1 MIKKK
6 NILPLAII
14 LVGFLLIA
22 IGVFLF
28 PDSESNDTLNS
39 TSLDSVKKTT
49 YIDTMN
55 EYFRGIE
62 IEVDK
67 AGKYYFYE
75 EDILYLIPVG
85 NDRCYSLGEN
95 GSSPFGDKWQYLY
108 MGVTYEGAM
117 YNYFVVALDSENI
130 GIDFVSQS
138 ELGDNS
144 VIEKKDL
151 NKLELKLKEIYS
163 STKLVKYASS
173 SDNEYKSFS
182 EVNGLSDIA
191 SFVNRDKIVFL
202 SNCEYLTNDI
212 D

>member
-39 TSLDSVKKTT
+39 TSLDS
-49 YIDTMN
+49 
-55 EYFRGIE
+55 
-62 IEVDK
+62 
-67 AGKYYFYE
+67 
-75 EDILYLIPVG
+75 
-85 NDRCYSLGEN
+85 
-95 GSSPFGDKWQYLY
+95 
-108 MGVTYEGAM
+108 
-117 YNYFVVALDSENI
+117 ENI

-151 NKLELKLKEIYS
+151 DKLELKLKEIYS
-163 STKLVKYASS
+163 STELVKYASS